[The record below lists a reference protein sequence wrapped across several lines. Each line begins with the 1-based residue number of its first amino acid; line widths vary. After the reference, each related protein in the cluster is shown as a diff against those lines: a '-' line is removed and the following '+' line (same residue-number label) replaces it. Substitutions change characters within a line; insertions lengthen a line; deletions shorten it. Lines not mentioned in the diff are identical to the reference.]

1 MLKSIAI
8 ICHLIFKKSEVGFGD
23 IVYSN
28 ILFSSPKPS
37 AKLVVNPAIAAPPM
51 FTVVFYFHMKSFTS
65 SLRALY
71 FMDTLIRVGPDN
83 CCRNRKCSC

>member
-1 MLKSIAI
+1 MLKVALRLSAI
-8 ICHLIFKKSEVGFGD
+8 LIFKKSEVGFGD

-65 SLRALY
+65 SLSSIVFHGY
-71 FMDTLIRVGPDN
+71 LIR
-83 CCRNRKCSC
+83 RSR